1 MLRIG
6 YACLSVGEPLLSY
19 RTLTQKYLT
28 KERLYEVIA
37 ANLATLKR
45 HIIYNFEHGIFV
57 FRITSDLIP
66 FGSSP
71 LNHYPWEEDFK
82 SVFNEIAALISMY
95 KIRISMHPGQYT
107 ILNSPHER
115 VVEAS
120 IRDLTYHQKVLSL
133 LGATSEHKMILHIGG
148 IYGDKEAAVK
158 RFIAQ
163 YLRLSPAIKAH
174 LVIENDDHFYDLKTV
189 LEISYETG
197 APVIFDVFHHEVLPS
212 LPGVDTKTL
221 LELVRATWQKKD
233 GRMKIHYSQPDLA
246 KRGGAHSQTIA
257 ASSFLDTFHPFIDE
271 EIDIMLE
278 VKDKNLSAIKCTHL
292 LAKNGSITTLEKA
305 WAQYKYLVLE
315 HDHLAYQTIRDLLKQ
330 KEHYPAL
337 AFYALI
343 ETALRKEATLGS
355 ITNAATHVWGYFK
368 DKATDNEKKMFQKH
382 LMSLKDDLNKRIG
395 LKRFLRK
402 LAFLHHET
410 YLMGSLYL
418 FMDGAFEIK

>member
-6 YACLSVGEPLLSY
+6 YACLTVGEPLLSY

-45 HIIYNFEHGIFV
+45 HITYNFERDIFV

-71 LNHYPWEEDFK
+71 LNNYPWEEDFAPMFK
-82 SVFNEIAALISMY
+82 EIAGLIKTY

-133 LGATSEHKMILHIGG
+133 LGATAEHKMILHIGG
-148 IYGDKEAAVK
+148 IYGDKKAAVK
-158 RFIAQ
+158 RFIQQ
-163 YLRLSPAIKAH
+163 YRLLSPEIKAH

-189 LEISYETG
+189 LEISYKTG
-197 APVIFDVFHHEVLPS
+197 APVIFDVFHHKVLPS
-212 LPGVDTKTL
+212 LPGVDTLTL
-221 LELVRATWQKKD
+221 LELVRATWQKQD
-233 GRMKIHYSQPDLA
+233 GRMKIHYSEPDLE

-257 ASSFLDTFHPFIDE
+257 ASSFMANFLPFINE

-292 LAKNGSITTLEKA
+292 LAKTGSMTTLEEA

-315 HDHLAYQTIRDLLKQ
+315 HDHLAYQMIRELLKQ
-330 KEHYPAL
+330 KDHYPAL
-337 AFYALI
+337 AFYTLI
-343 ETALRKEATLGS
+343 ETTLKKEATLGS
-355 ITNAATHVWGYFK
+355 ITNATTHVWGYFK
-368 DKATDNEKKMFQKH
+368 DKATDKEKKMFQKH
-382 LMSLKDDLNKRIG
+382 LLLLKDDLKKRIT

-402 LAFLHHET
+402 LAFLYHET
-410 YLMGSLYL
+410 YLIHSLYL